1 MRKFLITAVA
11 AVAVAA
17 GFSVLASADDGKQGT
32 SWTFK
37 FSSGKVSRAVGS
49 NSIIVPAKVDDQG
62 TADEEDDRYVAPAK
76 SVIKFPVGSSI
87 DTGVLKVC
95 KESASDVQT
104 GKAKCP
110 DNTKIGSG
118 LANSVL
124 GQSDESKGTELVAPI
139 DAFNRKN
146 AILFH
151 VKPCAEGTGPGKP
164 KPCNPL
170 TAATVVLEG
179 KWTKITT
186 QPTLTVPT
194 PPNLLRGGVTITR
207 FQLKTVKKTKT
218 ATVNGRKVI
227 RSYAKTPAKCKG
239 TWKSSAT
246 ETYQDGSKI
255 VIPDSTACTRG
266 G

>member
-1 MRKFLITAVA
+1 MRKFLIAAIA
-11 AVAVAA
+11 AVTVVA
-17 GFSVLASADDGKQGT
+17 GFSVLASADNGADGT

-37 FSSGKVSRAVGS
+37 FTSGKVSRAVGS
-49 NSIIVPAKVDDQG
+49 NSIIVPAKVDDKG
-62 TADEEDDRYVAPAK
+62 TESTDDDRYVAPAK
-76 SVIKFPVGSSI
+76 SVIKFPKGSSI

-95 KESASDVQT
+95 KASASDVQT
-104 GKAKCP
+104 GKATCP
-110 DNTKIGSG
+110 SNTRIGSG
-118 LANSVL
+118 VANAVT
-124 GQSDESKGTELVAPI
+124 GQNAESKGDTIISTIE
-139 DAFNRKN
+139 AFNRKN
-146 AILFH
+146 AILF
-151 VKPCAEGTGPGKP
+151 VVRPCSDGTGPSTGEACKP
-164 KPCNPL
+164 IPG
-170 TAATVVLEG
+170 ATIVLEG
-179 KWTKITT
+179 KWAKITT

-194 PPNLLRGGVTITR
+194 PPNLLRGGVIITK

-227 RSYAKTPAKCKG
+227 RSYAKTPGRCRG